1 MASSNASPTSAA
13 MNVAVS
19 GRHMAVG
26 EALRSRI
33 SEELVA
39 GVGKY
44 FERGGS
50 AEVTVHK
57 DGHSVCVDVVVLLAT
72 GQQLVVSGRGGDA
85 HAAFDAAL
93 TRLETRIRR
102 YKRRLVNHHGNGATK
117 GAPEMASLV
126 VLRAPDDEAEFDEE
140 WDGDGAGADGAPSA
154 MIIAEAQA
162 AVKTQT
168 VSMAVMELDLSGRA
182 PRAVQER
189 RPWRPVG
196 GLPPQRRQ
204 HRLDRSGAY
213 AGRRHRGRR
222 ARADVICARART
234 SL

>member
-1 MASSNASPTSAA
+1 MASSNASPASPA
-13 MNVAVS
+13 MNVTVS
-19 GRHMAVG
+19 GRRMAVG
-26 EALRSRI
+26 DALRSRI
-33 SEELVA
+33 AEELVA

-72 GQQLVVSGRGGDA
+72 GQQLVVSGQGGDA

-93 TRLETRIRR
+93 TKLETRIRR
-102 YKRRLVNHHGNGATK
+102 YKRRLVNHHANGSTK

-126 VLRAPDDEAEFDEE
+126 VLRAPDDEAEFDED
-140 WDGDGAGADGAPSA
+140 WDGAGAAADGAPSA

-168 VSMAVMELDLSGRA
+168 VSMAVMELDLSGA
-182 PRAVQER
+182 PVVLFRNAGH
-189 RPWRPVG
+189 G
-196 GLPPQRRQ
+196 GLSVVYRRGDGNIGWIDPERTPVAAATPAE
-204 HRLDRSGAY
+204 H
-213 AGRRHRGRR
+213 
-222 ARADVICARART
+222 ARM
-234 SL
+234 

>member
-1 MASSNASPTSAA
+1 MAANNASLASPS
-13 MNVAVS
+13 MNVVVS

-26 EALRSRI
+26 DALRSRI

-57 DGHSVCVDVVVLLAT
+57 DGHSVCVDVMVLLAT
-72 GQQLVVSGRGGDA
+72 GQQLVVGGQGGDA

-93 TRLETRIRR
+93 TKLETRIRR
-102 YKRRLVNHHGNGATK
+102 YKRRLVNHHANGAAK
-117 GAPEMASLV
+117 GDAEMASLV
-126 VLRAPDDEAEFDEE
+126 VLRSPDDEGEFDEQ
-140 WDGDGAGADGAPSA
+140 WGADGSAGDGAPSA

-168 VSMAVMELDLSGRA
+168 VSMAVMELDLTGA
-182 PRAVQER
+182 PVVLFRNAGH
-189 RPWRPVG
+189 G
-196 GLPPQRRQ
+196 GLSVVYRRDDGNIGWIDPERMPASPGQRAASNTAAID
-204 HRLDRSGAY
+204 H
-213 AGRRHRGRR
+213 
-222 ARADVICARART
+222 ARM
-234 SL
+234 